1 MIIDYDIGR
10 RGGLLFAEFG
20 NAFSRSSSVGNKAAV
35 RREGPVPPC
44 RALLG
49 GVRSR
54 DEKPLPAE
62 EANERDVLSLSLSL
76 SAPILAALADVA
88 VASFSRKRKKRNTS
102 VGEEIE
108 VDRKIVRIRPFLT
121 RLTHSCQVSRSGRE
135 LTSPLPSRSRN
146 TAIKPGDTS

>member
-62 EANERDVLSLSLSL
+62 EANERDVLSLPL
-76 SAPILAALADVA
+76 SADSCRSSRCRRRVVFSETEEEEHFRWRGNRSRSKNRPNTFVLDEIDPLLPSFQVWSRVDLALAEQ
-88 VASFSRKRKKRNTS
+88 K
-102 VGEEIE
+102 
-108 VDRKIVRIRPFLT
+108 
-121 RLTHSCQVSRSGRE
+121 
-135 LTSPLPSRSRN
+135 
-146 TAIKPGDTS
+146 